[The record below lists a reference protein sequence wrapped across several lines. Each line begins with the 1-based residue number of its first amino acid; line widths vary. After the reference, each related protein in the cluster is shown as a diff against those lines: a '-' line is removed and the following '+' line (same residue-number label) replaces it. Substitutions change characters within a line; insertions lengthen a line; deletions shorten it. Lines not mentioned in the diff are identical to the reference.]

1 MRMWCPTAPLR
12 SQGQATVLV
21 AVGRLLGV
29 RRHSCF
35 PRQDGVPE
43 AGRPSQQG
51 GDVVR
56 DKTRVRSRARTIY
69 VGRVVIGVLV
79 LAMTSC
85 GVGRRT
91 AQCADTEVN
100 NAWPGEFPKPAT
112 SFHQVSLQEL
122 RAPLPTIPEAEYVND
137 DQLCAT
143 CHQTYVE
150 LFGENVHRGIH
161 ESAQSCEACH
171 GPASKHLATRGKEPG
186 TMINFKQLEPVQASE
201 VCLQC
206 HEQNACTPGAMW
218 RTSKHAHAGISCLG
232 CHTAHYNVPAG
243 TPATTEPGATAM
255 KTPSGAIRVTSF
267 EENAEEQPARQPS
280 LAGTSNNLGA
290 VAPDTCYRCHG
301 NMADMQRIAGPHQIC
316 GPNGF
321 NCTTCHDAH
330 GNLLESSRKDLCLQ
344 CHNNSS
350 PTMAWHSS
358 THNLYGVACTDCHSP
373 HASGNV
379 PQLVGISHL
388 DVARPK
394 RLPMSVNEPEACYK
408 CHQEIFAMTSLPS
421 HHPIR
426 EGKMFCSDCHDA
438 HGQMDNNL
446 RAETLNL
453 LCWKC
458 HAEKQGPF
466 AYEHPPVTEDCSI
479 CHAAHG
485 TVANNL
491 LKQPATFLCLRCH
504 VGHRQGAHP
513 GGSYAAD
520 PINEPGLPAPGR
532 LNTDRVPQIR
542 PGFYTDCTT
551 CHSQIHGSDLPTPHY
566 PGMLR

>member
-1 MRMWCPTAPLR
+1 MR
-12 SQGQATVLV
+12 
-21 AVGRLLGV
+21 
-29 RRHSCF
+29 
-35 PRQDGVPE
+35 DNI
-43 AGRPSQQG
+43 
-51 GDVVR
+51 
-56 DKTRVRSRARTIY
+56 RVRSRAWTIY

-91 AQCADTEVN
+91 AQRADTEVN

-112 SFHQVSLQEL
+112 VFHQVSLQEL

-137 DQLCAT
+137 DEFCAT
-143 CHQTYVE
+143 CHQAYVE

-161 ESAQSCEACH
+161 EGAQSCESCH
-171 GPASKHLATRGKEPG
+171 GPASKHLETRGKEPG
-186 TMINFKQLEPVQASE
+186 TIISFKNLHPVQASE

-218 RTSKHAHAGISCLG
+218 RTSKHAHAGISCQS

-243 TPATTEPGATAM
+243 TPAVTEPGVAGRI
-255 KTPSGAIRVTSF
+255 PGGDIRLSSF
-267 EENAEEQPARQPS
+267 QEEQPARQPS

-290 VAPDTCYRCHG
+290 MAPDTCYRCHG
-301 NMADMQRIAGPHQIC
+301 DKADMQRIAGPHQIC

-321 NCTTCHDAH
+321 NCTSCHDAH

-344 CHNNSS
+344 CHNNTS

-358 THNLYGVACTDCHSP
+358 THALYGVACTDCHSP
-373 HASGNV
+373 HANANV
-379 PQLVGISHL
+379 PQLVGISRF
-388 DVARPK
+388 DVARPS

-408 CHQEIFAMTSLPS
+408 CHQNIFAQTSLPS

-426 EGKMFCSDCHDA
+426 EGKMNCSDCHDP
-438 HGQMDNNL
+438 HGQMDGNL

-453 LCWKC
+453 LCWQC

-466 AYEHPPVTEDCSI
+466 AYEHPPVTENCGI
-479 CHAAHG
+479 CHAPHG

-491 LKQPATFLCLRCH
+491 LHQPTTFLCLRCH

-513 GGSYAAD
+513 GGNYGVT
-520 PINEPGLPAPGR
+520 PEEPTFAPGR

-542 PGFYTDCTT
+542 PGFYTDCTA

-566 PGMLR
+566 PGMMR